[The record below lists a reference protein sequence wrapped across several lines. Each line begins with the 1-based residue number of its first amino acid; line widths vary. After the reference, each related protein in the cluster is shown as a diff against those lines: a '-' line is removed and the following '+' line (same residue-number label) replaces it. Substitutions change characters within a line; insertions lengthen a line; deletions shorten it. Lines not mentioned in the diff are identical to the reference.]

1 MDTGYEL
8 YGAGTSL
15 SEMESGCGTVV
26 GLGRRAQLAGRGV
39 GLGRRRIFQGGSAI
53 SIPDLLAL
61 FRVVSVPAIIT
72 LVLATE
78 HTDGRYLFGIAT
90 ILVICAGLSDFF
102 DGYIARRQ
110 GITTTLGAFWD
121 TTADKILVSG
131 VLIAL
136 VSVDRASVWV
146 TFIIMT
152 REFVVMAIRSVIAFD
167 GNLVPASIAGKT
179 KAGFQFF
186 ALGFAMMRLPEPWGP
201 LYFDEYWM
209 WLTGAITF
217 ASGWDYAVRFRDGI
231 RQAGRSSGGS

>member
-1 MDTGYEL
+1 ML
-8 YGAGTSL
+8 P
-15 SEMESGCGTVV
+15 
-26 GLGRRAQLAGRGV
+26 R
-39 GLGRRRIFQGGSAI
+39 GGSPI

-61 FRVVSVPAIIT
+61 FRVLCVPAIIG

-78 HTDGRYLFGIAT
+78 HTSGRYLFGIAAV
-90 ILVICAGLSDFF
+90 LVILAGLSDFF

-110 GITTTLGAFWD
+110 GITSTVGAFLD

-152 REFVVMAIRSVIAFD
+152 REFVVMAIRSLVAID
-167 GNLVPASIAGKT
+167 GTLVPASVAGKA
-179 KAGFQFF
+179 KAAVQFF
-186 ALGFAMMRLPEPWGP
+186 ALGFAMLRLPDPWGP

-209 WLTGAITF
+209 WLAGAVTI
-217 ASGWDYAVRFRDGI
+217 ASGWGYAVKFGEAI
-231 RQAGRSSGGS
+231 RQVGRTTDP

>member
-1 MDTGYEL
+1 MI
-8 YGAGTSL
+8 
-15 SEMESGCGTVV
+15 
-26 GLGRRAQLAGRGV
+26 RARNTRRGV
-39 GLGRRRIFQGGSAI
+39 VLPRGGSPI

-61 FRVVSVPAIIT
+61 FRILCVPAIIG

-90 ILVICAGLSDFF
+90 VLVICAGLSDFF

-110 GITTTLGAFWD
+110 GIASTVGAFLD

-146 TFIIMT
+146 TVIIMT
-152 REFVVMAIRSVIAFD
+152 REFVVMAIRSLVAID
-167 GNLVPASIAGKT
+167 GTLVPASVAGKA
-179 KAGFQFF
+179 KAAVQFF
-186 ALGFAMMRLPEPWGP
+186 ALGFAMIRLPDPWGP

-209 WLTGAITF
+209 WLAGAVTI
-217 ASGWDYAVRFRDGI
+217 ASGWDYAVKFGEAI
-231 RQAGRSSGGS
+231 RQAGQTKDP